1 MSRGRPP
8 ARGLEIAL
16 PIARARGLVMQFVQ
30 NEECPA
36 DFLIIGGGRDIFV
49 RLKRAVPFL
58 STTADLEAEF
68 RELIRHLRCIPG
80 YREFW
85 IYSKKGSVRFFRV
98 DDAAL
103 VEHGR
108 DGLPLTL
115 NGKEEPGITGRSV
128 TRQTEISPTPT
139 SPTERTSV
147 LGIGEK
153 EPVQG
158 SV

>member
-1 MSRGRPP
+1 M
-8 ARGLEIAL
+8 
-16 PIARARGLVMQFVQ
+16 VMQFVQ

-68 RELIRHLRCIPG
+68 RELIRQLRCIPG
-80 YREFW
+80 DREFW

-98 DDAAL
+98 DDAGLA
-103 VEHGR
+103 EHGR

-115 NGKEEPGITGRSV
+115 NGKEEPGIAPIRELARPRSPPPPLL
-128 TRQTEISPTPT
+128 RRRNPPF
-139 SPTERTSV
+139 
-147 LGIGEK
+147 
-153 EPVQG
+153 
-158 SV
+158 